1 MFFTAQARK
10 RENSKKNSR
19 KDVGCFCMSL
29 TPLVLEFMTKIN
41 ARQSALSLQITHSF
55 KSLNR
60 KRYVVVFYVSIN
72 LIRVIPLLRSEK
84 KISQINSRIVCFIAS
99 APMAFRIRQRKKEDI
114 WEIVQQY
121 YIHIKTVEN
130 ATNRINCHFAIEKGL
145 YRIFALNSR
154 LEPGMHKK
162 IAFDLPC
169 CMLLLSDDLFPI
181 INSLSFN
188 AP

>member
-1 MFFTAQARK
+1 MIFSENSAQKKIKIRRDKNFQRWTYFFPEWMLISYNKVFFTAQARK

-84 KISQINSRIVCFIAS
+84 KSLKL
-99 APMAFRIRQRKKEDI
+99 IRALCVLLLQHPWRFEFDREKK
-114 WEIVQQY
+114 
-121 YIHIKTVEN
+121 
-130 ATNRINCHFAIEKGL
+130 
-145 YRIFALNSR
+145 RIFEKLYNNIISTLKQLKMR
-154 LEPGMHKK
+154 RIGL
-162 IAFDLPC
+162 IAI
-169 CMLLLSDDLFPI
+169 LLLRKVYIVFL
-181 INSLSFN
+181 L
-188 AP
+188 